1 MSNDIFQYILGCV
14 YGGVNDQLSSAFVD
28 NMCKTVPGEV
38 SISTDID
45 SFAYVSH
52 DVPLRNSNGLTIRSL
67 YSSSYISDTGV
78 TWSHD
83 AYTKNV
89 SVDVQRIPDVQL
101 LKTEKLQVCICFPR
115 IYQELATTE
124 SVSPSYHVPSNCHVQ
139 FVNLALL
146 PSLGIIFDNSVVP
159 VPLDYESAAHSGM
172 GKSMYIS
179 MKELAKL
186 EKAMKGI
193 PSHNSG
199 LISAFGDF
207 FYNLRNG
214 HKISIF

>member
-1 MSNDIFQYILGCV
+1 MGIGDFVDYSSNTSRQMSNDIFQYILGCV

-101 LKTEKLQVCICFPR
+101 LKTEKLQVYLLLLRC
-115 IYQELATTE
+115 
-124 SVSPSYHVPSNCHVQ
+124 SYLTNK
-139 FVNLALL
+139 
-146 PSLGIIFDNSVVP
+146 
-159 VPLDYESAAHSGM
+159 Y
-172 GKSMYIS
+172 
-179 MKELAKL
+179 
-186 EKAMKGI
+186 
-193 PSHNSG
+193 
-199 LISAFGDF
+199 
-207 FYNLRNG
+207 R
-214 HKISIF
+214 SIFVSLVFTRSLLQPKV